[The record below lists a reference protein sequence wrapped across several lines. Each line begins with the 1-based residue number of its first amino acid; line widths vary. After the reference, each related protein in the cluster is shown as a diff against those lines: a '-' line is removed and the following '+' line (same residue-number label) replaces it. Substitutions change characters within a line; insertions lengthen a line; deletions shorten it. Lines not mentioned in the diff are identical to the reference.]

1 MSHYLKDELWG
12 SAFCF
17 SMIVLAGCYTPWD
30 VRLQHSSDRAGL
42 GRKLALAVS
51 EATGL
56 LDPLKWDLK
65 CWDGATKG

>member
-1 MSHYLKDELWG
+1 
-12 SAFCF
+12 
-17 SMIVLAGCYTPWD
+17 MIVLAGCYTPWD

-56 LDPLKWDLK
+56 LDPLKMGLEVLGWGDERVVLLRER
-65 CWDGATKG
+65 AF